1 MDDKKTMLLFL
12 LVEVV
17 DITSIPLINRYTR
30 TGSPMPMQISN
41 ILLPYAFEKA
51 SLYFS
56 FWASLTDNIVSGM
69 LEATAAI
76 KKVMKNKF
84 IFSCFDSCSL
94 LVTSSLQAKE
104 IITKEITKIKLAFH
118 NNQ

>member
-1 MDDKKTMLLFL
+1 MGIENAIKNMDDKKTMLLFL

-17 DITSIPLINRYTR
+17 DITSIPLTNRYTR

-56 FWASLTDNIVSGM
+56 F
-69 LEATAAI
+69 
-76 KKVMKNKF
+76 
-84 IFSCFDSCSL
+84 
-94 LVTSSLQAKE
+94 
-104 IITKEITKIKLAFH
+104 
-118 NNQ
+118 

>member
-1 MDDKKTMLLFL
+1 MGIENTIKNIDDKNTMLLSLFES
-12 LVEVV
+12 VEM
-17 DITSIPLINRYTR
+17 TSIPLTNRYAR
-30 TGSPMPMQISN
+30 TGSPIPIQISN

-56 FWASLTDNIVSGM
+56 FWASLIDNIVSGI

-84 IFSCFDSCSL
+84 IFSCLDRCSL
-94 LVTSSLQAKE
+94 LLTSSLQANE
-104 IITKEITKIKLAFH
+104 RITKGNK
-118 NNQ
+118 

>member
-1 MDDKKTMLLFL
+1 MGIENTIKNMDDKKTMLLFL

-17 DITSIPLINRYTR
+17 DITSIPLTNRYTR

-56 FWASLTDNIVSGM
+56 FLASLIDNIVSGI

-76 KKVMKNKF
+76 IKVMKNKF
-84 IFSCFDSCSL
+84 IFSCSDS
-94 LVTSSLQAKE
+94 
-104 IITKEITKIKLAFH
+104 
-118 NNQ
+118 